1 MILLDGAYFDV
12 TVTDYAGNSTS
23 SNSWDQGKL
32 RVIRDCTGPQ
42 LTISAN
48 PTKSNKVDFLI
59 QREDPKIT
67 VKGKEFNGSGVA
79 LKMINEEK
87 IMLQNGELL
96 GSPSYGYSYDGN
108 GNPYNIRDYVSILAG
123 VDGYVT
129 LYIKSNAVLD
139 NVANGNSA
147 TDYRVLVDRT
157 APVIND
163 VTGVPTDWVKE
174 TTLSVIASDAGVG
187 GIQYSFDNG
196 ATYSSTNQHRVTSNG
211 TINIKV
217 KDSLGNESETKVVRI
232 DKIDNI
238 VPTIS
243 TVDQKRV
250 SKYVTEVTVNA
261 TDSESG
267 VAEYSFDNGAN
278 WQTSST
284 KSFTET
290 TVAEIKVKDRV
301 GNISNVKTE
310 TITVNGNLPI
320 VKIENNGGDYVIP
333 TGETVATVH
342 PVVEVEADS
351 NCTIYYAVS
360 NSSNQEP
367 TNYNEVSNTNKVTL
381 NLQIGEGNNY
391 LWVYARDEYGVES
404 GKYKSNVFNVKQSN
418 ITLTPNTTDWTNQDV
433 TVNIAYGEGLTENQK
448 AGVGNNK
455 APNAT
460 QVTLSENGTV
470 YAEATDKAGNK
481 VHNSLVIN
489 NIDKTAPVVE
499 IANKKKDYILGSVEE
514 TIHMDNHISITEE
527 NLKEVD
533 YTWVRENKVPTNWEN
548 HFTAEELSAK
558 NANVFKNATK
568 NDVGVWYLYVKAIDQ
583 AGNVT
588 IVNTEELVVKPAIN
602 LEGIDQIGKLKVVDG
617 IAYAILSEGTKANDL
632 LKYIDSLC
640 EVSIKTA
647 DGKEVS
653 GNTSLATNQVITVDG
668 ISAQCIIVIK
678 GDVTGDGIVT
688 MSDILKLNQYR
699 LNKLQLKT
707 AEILAGNVIDSD
719 NTIDMRD
726 ILKINQYRLK
736 KISQL

>member
-96 GSPSYGYSYDGN
+96 GSPSYGYSTDGN

-196 ATYSSTNQHRVTSNG
+196 VSYGATNQRKIDSNG
-211 TINIKV
+211 EIHIKV
-217 KDSLGNESETKVVRI
+217 KDSLGNESESKVVNITKI
-232 DKIDNI
+232 DKTAPVIN
-238 VPTIS
+238 
-243 TVDQKRV
+243 TVEQKRV

-261 TDSESG
+261 KDTESG
-267 VAEYSFDNGAN
+267 LAEYSFDNGTT
-278 WQTSST
+278 WQTSPT
-284 KSFTET
+284 KSFTESGT
-290 TVAEIKVKDRV
+290 ISIKVKDKV
-301 GNISNVKTE
+301 GNISDVKTE
-310 TITVNGNLPI
+310 QITVNGNLPV

-333 TGETVATVH
+333 TGATTATVH
-342 PVVEVEADS
+342 PIIDVESDS
-351 NCTIYYAVS
+351 QCTIFYAVS
-360 NSSNQEP
+360 NSSNTRP
-367 TNYNEVSNTNKVTL
+367 TTYASIQANRTTL
-381 NLQIGEGNNY
+381 NLTMGAGNNY
-391 LWVYARDEYGVES
+391 LWTYAVDQFGLES
-404 GKYKSNVFNVKQSN
+404 EPCASNVFSVKNSA
-418 ITLTPNTTDWTNQDV
+418 ITLTPNTTNWTNQDV
-433 TVNIAYGEGLTENQK
+433 TVNITYGDGLTENQK

-460 QVTLSENGTV
+460 QVTLLENGTV

-489 NIDKTAPVVE
+489 NIDKTVPVVE

-653 GNTSLATNQVITVDG
+653 GNTSLATNQVITVEG